1 MKRFFAWFLAAL
13 AIFFLFFFGL
23 NLFDSAPA
31 PQAPAVPPALELE
44 PGNAFFMI
52 WGFAEPPETDPLAP
66 AYRGQLLELFAARSR
81 NYLFRSRYSQ
91 WLGRLNAGYRLH
103 WQGATIYFPQLPG
116 EDICAYFASRRSRI
130 AERRNRFAVPLQRY
144 GRILQAPVL
153 ADFTPPGWEP
163 PARSLLLA
171 TYTARLYAAARAIAA
186 LDGQWLPA
194 AGDLLAAMSAGFR
207 LIGSGRTL
215 PANSLGKAMLE
226 LSLRSLASLLNRPDC
241 PPQAARLVVENLPT
255 RPAAAFGTAPVRNFN
270 WVSFVGAIE
279 RVKQDG
285 IVDPF
290 LLKDFFRRPAAFFAL
305 ERFVAISGP
314 RLFGT
319 VHALAAFFLKENDT
333 AAMLREYWQEVGA
346 LEGTPPWKWRL
357 PPLLQRRSP
366 GAPAGPFWW
375 LRNPLGKMMV
385 ASAVPYNWPILQ
397 HYVYR
402 SHELR
407 VRYDLVR
414 LLAAAR
420 LAAGAEPKLGEKTL
434 LGLLA
439 VGERDPFS
447 GAPYRFSRELGTL
460 YSVGPDA
467 VDDNGR
473 EQSEIWRRSD
483 IAVPIQFVISD
494 SANEIKK

>member
-1 MKRFFAWFLAAL
+1 MKRFFTLFLVVL
-13 AIFFLFFFGL
+13 AIFFLFLFGM
-23 NLFDSAPA
+23 NLFDSRPAPRAPA
-31 PQAPAVPPALELE
+31 PDSAVLAGHLE
-44 PGNAFFMI
+44 PGNGFFMI
-52 WGFAEPPETDPLAP
+52 WGFAEPPEVDPLAP
-66 AYRGQLLELFAARSR
+66 AYRGQLLELFDARTR

-91 WLGRLNAGYRLH
+91 WLGRLNAGYRRH
-103 WQGATIYFPQLPG
+103 WQGATIYFPQLPS
-116 EDICAYFASRRSRI
+116 EDICAYFVSRRSGI
-130 AERRNRFAVPLQRY
+130 AERREQFAVPLQRY
-144 GRILQAPVL
+144 GRVLRAPVL
-153 ADFTPPGWEP
+153 TDFTPAGWEP

-171 TYTARLYAAARAIAA
+171 TYTARLYVAARTLAA

-194 AGDLLAAMSAGFR
+194 AGDLLAAMPAGFK
-207 LIGSGRTL
+207 LIAGGRTL
-215 PANSLGKAMLE
+215 SANLLGKAMVE

-241 PPQAARLVVENLPT
+241 PPAAARLVLENLPV
-255 RPAAAFGTAPVRNFN
+255 RPAAAFGTAAVRAFN
-270 WVSFVGAIE
+270 WVSFSAAIG
-279 RVKQDG
+279 RVKKDG

-314 RLFGT
+314 RLFGA
-319 VHALAAFFLKENDT
+319 VHALAAFFLKENET
-333 AAMLREYWQEVGA
+333 TAMLRKYWEEVGA
-346 LEGTPPWKWRL
+346 LEEIPPWKWRL
-357 PPLLQRRSP
+357 PPPLQRRSA

-420 LAAGAEPKLGEKTL
+420 LAAGAELKLSEAALRGQ
-434 LGLLA
+434 LA
-439 VGERDPFS
+439 AGERDPFS
-447 GAPYRFSRELGTL
+447 GAPYRFSRELGML
-460 YSVGPDA
+460 YSIGPDA

-473 EQSEIWRRSD
+473 EQPEVWRRSD
-483 IAVPIQFVISD
+483 IAVPIKFVIS
-494 SANEIKK
+494 N

>member
-1 MKRFFAWFLAAL
+1 MKRFFALFLAAL
-13 AIFFLFFFGL
+13 AIFCLLFFGL

-44 PGNAFFMI
+44 PGNAFFMV
-52 WGFAEPPETDPLAP
+52 WGFAEPPQVDPLAP
-66 AYRGQLLELFAARSR
+66 AYRGQLLELFAARAR

-91 WLGRLNAGYRLH
+91 WLGRLNAGYRRQ

-116 EDICAYFASRRSRI
+116 EDVCAYFASRRAAI
-130 AERRNRFAVPLQRY
+130 AERRKRFAVLLRRY
-144 GRILQAPVL
+144 GQVLQAPLL
-153 ADFTPPGWEP
+153 ADFTPLGWEP

-171 TYTARLYAAARAIAA
+171 TYTARLYAAARTLAA
-186 LDGQWLPA
+186 LDGQWPAA
-194 AGDLLAAMSAGFR
+194 AGDLLGAMSAGFR
-207 LIGSGRTL
+207 LIASGRALT
-215 PANSLGKAMLE
+215 ANSLGKAMVE

-241 PPQAARLVVENLPT
+241 PPGVARLVLERLPV
-255 RPAAAFGTAPVRNFN
+255 RPAAAFGTAAVRAFN
-270 WVSFVGAIE
+270 WASFVDAIG
-279 RVKQDG
+279 RVKKEG

-314 RLFGT
+314 RLFGA
-319 VHALAAFFLKENDT
+319 VHALAVFFLKKNETT
-333 AAMLREYWQEVGA
+333 AKLREYWEEVGA
-346 LEGTPPWKWRL
+346 LEEAPPWQWRAL
-357 PPLLQRRSP
+357 PLLQRRSP

-407 VRYDLVR
+407 VRYELVR

-420 LAAGAEPKLGEKTL
+420 LAAAPGRPLGEAAL
-434 LGLLA
+434 RGQLA
-439 VGERDPFS
+439 AGERDPFS
-447 GAPYRFSRELGTL
+447 GAPYRFSRELGML

-467 VDDNGR
+467 MDDNGR
-473 EQSEIWRRSD
+473 EQPEVWRRSD
-483 IAVPIQFVISD
+483 IAVAIKFVIGD
-494 SANEIKK
+494 